1 MRRIGTLTLA
11 AIACLTLTPSI
22 AQARYAGGDMNL
34 YVYVGSRPVN
44 AVDPSGLRIRV
55 VNPTLKY
62 HKDTLAIMQKKQYFA
77 KRVMFALQEIIGDC
91 AKLYLENK
99 KTKYYGIGKDDLQE
113 REFLQSAEIEYRD
126 VKQSCCKNN
135 VYWQDLKKAVD
146 AEQTFIIK
154 RISSEN
160 PRKNAFDPGT
170 NTVRI
175 NPKYQPILWELIP
188 SGKSLRAAPIEFGP
202 FLWHEL
208 IGHGL
213 HGHRGHPDIPENEIN
228 AHSDYYDPVIKLE
241 NHARTCLGM
250 FERVHQYYGLREDT
264 KEGDTKAYPD
274 KPPTSSRP
282 PGIYPR

>member
-1 MRRIGTLTLA
+1 
-11 AIACLTLTPSI
+11 
-22 AQARYAGGDMNL
+22 
-34 YVYVGSRPVN
+34 
-44 AVDPSGLRIRV
+44 
-55 VNPTLKY
+55 
-62 HKDTLAIMQKKQYFA
+62 MQKTKTRFA
-77 KRVMFALQEIIGDC
+77 PSPTGSLHVGGARTALFNYCLARNLGGTFLVRIEDTDRARHDEDAVESIVRDLKWLGLDWD
-91 AKLYLENK
+91 E
-99 KTKYYGIGKDDLQE
+99 GIGKDDLQE